1 MTIGLWTLITV
12 LLKGDKPPAVATDTF
27 IPHRQHLTIYLT
39 QISQITRN
47 GLHRKEFS
55 QLASGVKSAMTM
67 TLTMTITFPLAD
79 NTESICVTDIL
90 CQLMKRIKQMGK
102 SLRARCLRGEINDD
116 DDVNDNF
123 FN

>member
-1 MTIGLWTLITV
+1 
-12 LLKGDKPPAVATDTF
+12 
-27 IPHRQHLTIYLT
+27 
-39 QISQITRN
+39 
-47 GLHRKEFS
+47 
-55 QLASGVKSAMTM
+55 
-67 TLTMTITFPLAD
+67 MTITFPLAD

-90 CQLMKRIKQMGK
+90 CQLMKRIKHMGK